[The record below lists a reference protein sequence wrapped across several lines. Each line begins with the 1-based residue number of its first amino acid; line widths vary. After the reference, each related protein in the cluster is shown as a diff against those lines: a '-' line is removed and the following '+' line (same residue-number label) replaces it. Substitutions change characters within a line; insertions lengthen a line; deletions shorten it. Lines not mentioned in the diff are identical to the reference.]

1 MADIANPILIGILAG
16 LVPVYLGLM
25 PIPLFRRLPPHWR
38 SLLLSFSTGILM
50 FLFADVTGES
60 VEMAKVSP
68 VGPLLFVIGLTLG
81 LVGPALLF
89 HHRRGSIVAPTSP
102 GSSALAGSDSKL
114 LTAYM
119 MALGI
124 GLHNFGEGLALGAAY
139 GAGQFA
145 LTTAL
150 VVGFALHNGT
160 EGLGIAGPVS
170 DTPMRLRQPLA
181 MGFIAGFP
189 TIIGSVIGSL
199 AYSELLG
206 VLFFSVAGG
215 ALLFVAVELLRLST
229 SPRSMFAGIALG
241 ILLMY
246 FTGLLLSV

>member
-1 MADIANPILIGILAG
+1 M
-16 LVPVYLGLM
+16 
-25 PIPLFRRLPPHWR
+25 
-38 SLLLSFSTGILM
+38 
-50 FLFADVTGES
+50 
-60 VEMAKVSP
+60 
-68 VGPLLFVIGLTLG
+68 
-81 LVGPALLF
+81 
-89 HHRRGSIVAPTSP
+89 
-102 GSSALAGSDSKL
+102 AGSGSKL

-160 EGLGIAGPVS
+160 EGLAIAGPVS

-189 TIIGSVIGSL
+189 TILGSVLGSL

-206 VLFFSVAGG
+206 VLFFSAAGG

-229 SPRSMFAGIALG
+229 SPRSMFAGLALG

>member
-16 LVPVYLGLM
+16 LIPVYLGLM
-25 PIPLFRRLPPHWR
+25 PIPLFRRLRPHWR

-60 VEMAKVSP
+60 VELAKASP
-68 VGPLLFVIGLTLG
+68 AGPLLFVIGLTLG
-81 LVGPALLF
+81 LVGPALIF
-89 HHRRGSIVAPTSP
+89 HRRRGSFVSPTSP
-102 GSSALAGSDSKL
+102 GSSALAGSDSRL
-114 LTAYM
+114 FTAYM
-119 MALGI
+119 IAFGV

-139 GAGQFA
+139 AAGEFA

-170 DTPMRLRQPLA
+170 DMPMRLRQPLT

-199 AYSELLG
+199 AYSEVLG
-206 VLFFSVAGG
+206 VLFFSAAGG